1 MNNWEALILG
11 LVQGLTEFLPVS
23 SSGHLMIGRSL
34 LGVEVTEDLMFE
46 VVVHA
51 ATVLSTIVVFRH
63 QIFSILKE
71 FFRFRYNDGMD
82 YVLKIALSMLP
93 VFVVGVFFKDYVTEL
108 FTSMTVVG
116 SALLVTALLL
126 LLSDNFDALKARFS
140 CKKCARVASGS
151 DCASDAPADDSAST
165 SAADSPVDYAG
176 ASASAFA
183 PAGGSASTSD
193 ASADDMAATSA
204 PRNGLSYGQAFVVGL
219 SQAIAVLPGL
229 SRSGTTISVG
239 LLSGVPRAVVAQ
251 FSFLMVLVPILGE
264 SFLGL
269 VGGEM
274 ASSQVG
280 VSALIVGFCAAF
292 ISGLFACKVMIA
304 LVKKARLSWFALY
317 CAIVGALTLIFLQ

>member
-1 MNNWEALILG
+1 
-11 LVQGLTEFLPVS
+11 
-23 SSGHLMIGRSL
+23 
-34 LGVEVTEDLMFE
+34 

-140 CKKCARVASGS
+140 CKKCAGGSASTSGS
-151 DCASDAPADDSAST
+151 GCASDAPAGSSASASVSAVDCAGDSAS
-165 SAADSPVDYAG
+165 A
-176 ASASAFA
+176 
-183 PAGGSASTSD
+183 
-193 ASADDMAATSA
+193 SA

-304 LVKKARLSWFALY
+304 LVKRARLSWFALY

>member
-1 MNNWEALILG
+1 
-11 LVQGLTEFLPVS
+11 
-23 SSGHLMIGRSL
+23 
-34 LGVEVTEDLMFE
+34 
-46 VVVHA
+46 
-51 ATVLSTIVVFRH
+51 VLSTIVVFRH

-151 DCASDAPADDSAST
+151 GCASDAPAGGVAST
-165 SAADSPVDYAG
+165 SADC
-176 ASASAFA
+176 AFGA
-183 PAGGSASTSD
+183 PAGDSA
-193 ASADDMAATSA
+193 SA

-251 FSFLMVLVPILGE
+251 FSFLMVLIPILGE

>member
-1 MNNWEALILG
+1 ML
-11 LVQGLTEFLPVS
+11 
-23 SSGHLMIGRSL
+23 
-34 LGVEVTEDLMFE
+34 FE

-140 CKKCARVASGS
+140 CKKCAGGSASASVSAVDCAGGSASGY
-151 DCASDAPADDSAST
+151 ASADG
-165 SAADSPVDYAG
+165 G
-176 ASASAFA
+176 ASASVSACA
-183 PAGGSASTSD
+183 PAGGSASG
-193 ASADDMAATSA
+193 SASA

-304 LVKKARLSWFALY
+304 LVKRARLSWFALY

>member
-140 CKKCARVASGS
+140 CKKCAG
-151 DCASDAPADDSAST
+151 
-165 SAADSPVDYAG
+165 G
-176 ASASAFA
+176 SASADCAFGA

-193 ASADDMAATSA
+193 ASADDMAATSVSAVDCAGGSASTSA

>member
-1 MNNWEALILG
+1 
-11 LVQGLTEFLPVS
+11 
-23 SSGHLMIGRSL
+23 
-34 LGVEVTEDLMFE
+34 
-46 VVVHA
+46 
-51 ATVLSTIVVFRH
+51 
-63 QIFSILKE
+63 
-71 FFRFRYNDGMD
+71 
-82 YVLKIALSMLP
+82 
-93 VFVVGVFFKDYVTEL
+93 

-140 CKKCARVASGS
+140 CKKCATS
-151 DCASDAPADDSAST
+151 
-165 SAADSPVDYAG
+165 SAASAASAG
-176 ASASAFA
+176 CAAASSASAGCA
-183 PAGGSASTSD
+183 AVETPAS
-193 ASADDMAATSA
+193 TSA
-204 PRNGLSYGQAFVVGL
+204 PRNGLSYAQAFVVGL

-304 LVKKARLSWFALY
+304 LVKRARLSWFALY

>member
-1 MNNWEALILG
+1 
-11 LVQGLTEFLPVS
+11 
-23 SSGHLMIGRSL
+23 MIGRSL
-34 LGVEVTEDLMFE
+34 LDVEVTEDLMFE

-140 CKKCARVASGS
+140 CKKCAGDSASGS
-151 DCASDAPADDSAST
+151 GCASDASAGGSAST

-183 PAGGSASTSD
+183 PADGSAS
-193 ASADDMAATSA
+193 ASA

-251 FSFLMVLVPILGE
+251 FSFLMVLIPILGE